1 MQVHLGDQG
10 GQVLPKGA
18 QLHHVVL
25 LEPLWGFT
33 PSAEQLG
40 CSWLYGGGE
49 HKASGVRSAQGA
61 GFGGVGG
68 WQVCCITHL
77 DNADGFS
84 GEVVAGVAEE
94 GQH

>member
-40 CSWLYGGGE
+40 CSWLYGGGGTQSKWSE
-49 HKASGVRSAQGA
+49 ISPGCWVW
-61 GFGGVGG
+61 GGGG